1 MSDSATS
8 PSLPGAP
15 SRTGRARARR
25 RGDAA
30 FGWALVSP
38 VLLGWAALVAWPIV
52 QAALNS
58 LHSTNLF
65 TGQSS
70 WVGLGN
76 YTRMLQDEGAR
87 GVLVATVTFSLGLVI
102 LNISLALALAVLL
115 NTRLPG
121 RTAFRTLFFS
131 PMVVSLV
138 AWALV
143 WGMLLRKDGAVNA
156 LLASIGVT
164 GPNWLREETSAMVA
178 VIVVQTLKGV
188 GLNMVL
194 FLAAL
199 QAIPGELKEA
209 ASLDGARRTTTFWR
223 IELPL
228 IAPTLFLAVLIT
240 ALGSL
245 QVFATI
251 SVLTSGGPGG
261 ATDVLAY
268 YIYRQGFE
276 RHDLGYASA
285 LAMALFA
292 VVLVMTS
299 VQWRLRRRWV
309 HDEV

>member
-1 MSDSATS
+1 MTDLVG
-8 PSLPGAP
+8 SLRAPGAIAVTR
-15 SRTGRARARR
+15 RTRARR
-25 RGDAA
+25 RGDAL

-38 VLLGWAALVAWPIV
+38 VLIGWAVLVAWPILR
-52 QAALNS
+52 AAMNS
-58 LHSTNLF
+58 LRSTNLF
-65 TGQSS
+65 TAQST
-70 WVGLGN
+70 WVGLDN
-76 YTRMLQDEGAR
+76 YAQMLQDEGAR
-87 GVLVATVTFSLGLVI
+87 GVLVATVTFSVGLVV
-102 LNISLALALAVLL
+102 LNISVALALAVLL
-115 NTRLPG
+115 NMRLPG

-156 LLASIGVT
+156 LLATFGVA
-164 GPNWLREETSAMVA
+164 GPNWLREETSAMIA

-209 ASLDGARRTTTFWR
+209 ASLDGARRSSILLR
-223 IELPL
+223 VELPL
-228 IAPTLFLAVLIT
+228 IAPTIFLAVLIT